1 MTKVIATVVNAAGK
15 TVNATMSVRP
25 ETVYTSDNITTV
37 PAPVRGDA
45 DDKGRIEVEVDASH
59 GGRWAIVINVA
70 GVWAREVRGA
80 ELPASGDVQ
89 VTSLSAWNGGT
100 TPDPGNPDG
109 GGGQGNAGKITVS
122 DDGLT
127 WTYGE

>member
-1 MTKVIATVVNAAGK
+1 MTKVIAMVVNAAGK

-25 ETVYTSDNITTV
+25 ETVYTFDNITTV

-45 DDKGRIEVEVDASH
+45 DDNGRIEVEVDASH

-80 ELPASGDVQ
+80 ELPPSGDVQ
-89 VTSLSAWNGGT
+89 VTSLSAWNGGA
-100 TPDPGNPDG
+100 TPDPGNPG
-109 GGGQGNAGKITVS
+109 GGGQNNGGKITVS
-122 DDGLT
+122 DDGIT

>member
-45 DDKGRIEVEVDASH
+45 DDKGRIEVDASH
-59 GGRWAIVINVA
+59 GGRWAIVLAVA

-89 VTSLSAWNGGT
+89 VTSLSAWNGGA
-100 TPDPGNPDG
+100 TPDPGNPG
-109 GGGQGNAGKITVS
+109 GGGNNNAGKITVS

>member
-1 MTKVIATVVNAAGK
+1 MTKVIATIVNAANK

-25 ETVYTSDNITTV
+25 ETVYTSDNVTTV
-37 PAPVRGDA
+37 PAPVHGEA
-45 DDKGRIEVEVDASH
+45 NDKGRIEVEVDASH
-59 GGRWAIVINVA
+59 GGRWAIVLNVA

-89 VTSLSAWNGGT
+89 
-100 TPDPGNPDG
+100 D

>member
-59 GGRWAIVINVA
+59 GGRWAIVLNVA
-70 GVWAREVRGA
+70 GVWAREVRGGGA
-80 ELPASGDVQ
+80 AGLRRRAGD
-89 VTSLSAWNGGT
+89 LSVGMERRQYTRSWQSRWWRR
-100 TPDPGNPDG
+100 PGQCWQDHR
-109 GGGQGNAGKITVS
+109 
-122 DDGLT
+122 
-127 WTYGE
+127 

>member
-59 GGRWAIVINVA
+59 GGRWAIALNVA

-80 ELPASGDVQ
+80 ELPLSGDVQ
-89 VTSLSAWNGGT
+89 VTSLSAWNGDS
-100 TPDPGNPDG
+100 TPDPGNPG
-109 GGGQGNAGKITVS
+109 GGGQGNGGKITVS

>member
-15 TVNATMSVRP
+15 TVNATMSVCP

-59 GGRWAIVINVA
+59 GGRWAIVLNVA
-70 GVWAREVRGA
+70 PLIPAILVAAARAMLARSPSVTMV
-80 ELPASGDVQ
+80 LPGPTESEK
-89 VTSLSAWNGGT
+89 T
-100 TPDPGNPDG
+100 
-109 GGGQGNAGKITVS
+109 
-122 DDGLT
+122 
-127 WTYGE
+127 

>member
-59 GGRWAIVINVA
+59 GGRWAIVLNVA
-70 GVWAREVRGA
+70 GVWAREVRQQ
-80 ELPASGDVQ
+80 LQASGDVQ

-100 TPDPGNPDG
+100 IPDSGNPDG
-109 GGGQGNAGKITVS
+109 GGQNNAGKITVG

>member
-15 TVNATMSVRP
+15 TVDATMSVRP

-70 GVWAREVRGA
+70 GVWVREVRGA
-80 ELPASGDVQ
+80 E
-89 VTSLSAWNGGT
+89 AWNGGS
-100 TPDPGNPDG
+100 TPDPGNPGG
-109 GGGQGNAGKITVS
+109 GGGQGNGGKIAVS

>member
-15 TVNATMSVRP
+15 TVNATMSVCP
-25 ETVYTSDNITTV
+25 ETIYTFDNIITV

-70 GVWAREVRGA
+70 GVLAREVRGA
-80 ELPASGDVQ
+80 ELPPSGDVQ
-89 VTSLSAWNGGT
+89 VTSLSAWNGGS
-100 TPDPGNPDG
+100 TPDPGNPG
-109 GGGQGNAGKITVS
+109 GGGQGNTGKITVS

>member
-25 ETVYTSDNITTV
+25 ETVYTSNNITTV
-37 PAPVRGDA
+37 PAPVRGDS

-59 GGRWAIVINVA
+59 GGRWAIVLNVA

-89 VTSLSAWNGGT
+89 VTSLSAWGGGST
-100 TPDPGNPDG
+100 PTPDTPDG
-109 GGGQGNAGKITVS
+109 GGNNNAGKITVS